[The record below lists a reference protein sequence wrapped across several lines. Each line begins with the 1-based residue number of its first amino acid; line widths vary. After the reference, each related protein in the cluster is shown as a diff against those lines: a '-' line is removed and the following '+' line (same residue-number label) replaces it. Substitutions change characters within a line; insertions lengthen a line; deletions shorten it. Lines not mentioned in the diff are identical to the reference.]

1 MLETMAATIPMTR
14 AKAGVIRRLADAP
27 IATPPANVAF
37 CIASKECV
45 ADRERSG

>member
-37 CIASKECV
+37 CIKECV